1 MNSENINIVW
11 IRNDLRIEDNPA
23 LFHASES
30 GRVLPVFIW
39 APHEEDKIPG
49 AASKV
54 WLHYALK
61 SFEKDL
67 IKIGLKLTYGI
78 GNSFDVLAQLVHK
91 TKAKGLYWNHR
102 FEPKVY
108 KRDQSLKIKF
118 SSLLNVNCF
127 NGNYFTSPDNI
138 RNKSDKPFKVF
149 TPFWKECLSKITIVI

>member
-78 GNSFDVLAQLVHK
+78 GNSFDVLAQLVNK

-108 KRDQSLKIKF
+108 KRDQSIK
-118 SSLLNVNCF
+118 LNFLVC
-127 NGNYFTSPDNI
+127 
-138 RNKSDKPFKVF
+138 
-149 TPFWKECLSKITIVI
+149 